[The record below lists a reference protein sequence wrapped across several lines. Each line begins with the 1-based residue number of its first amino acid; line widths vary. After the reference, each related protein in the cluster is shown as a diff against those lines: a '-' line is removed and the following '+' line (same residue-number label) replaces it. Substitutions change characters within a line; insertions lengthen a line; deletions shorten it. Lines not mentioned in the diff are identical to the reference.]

1 MCHEFQLSTTEQ
13 PPSYRD
19 FHTATVLDN
28 KMYIFGGRGDRH
40 SPFHTQEEI
49 YCDQLVY
56 LVSVSMGSILE
67 ELTDGRCFSS
77 LINFM
82 FLLPNSI
89 VVSDKIPMN

>member
-1 MCHEFQLSTTEQ
+1 MSHSFQLSTSEQ

-56 LVSVSMGSILE
+56 LVSVLRNWM
-67 ELTDGRCFSS
+67 
-77 LINFM
+77 
-82 FLLPNSI
+82 
-89 VVSDKIPMN
+89 